1 MNLIKV
7 RLIPMESTLKRTQ
20 CFQNTL
26 VLANISRCEQFLF
39 LLSFAFSLLPQYITL
54 VSGFGGMVLNFFSR
68 NRIRCLRGTQCR
80 LSEAYDQL
88 LAVKIFSFL
97 QSIFVRYEMV

>member
-26 VLANISRCEQFLF
+26 ALAIISRCEQFLF

-54 VSGFGGMVLNFFSR
+54 VSGFGGMVLNFFQETEYVAEK
-68 NRIRCLRGTQCR
+68 GTQCR
-80 LSEAYDQL
+80 LSEAYHQL